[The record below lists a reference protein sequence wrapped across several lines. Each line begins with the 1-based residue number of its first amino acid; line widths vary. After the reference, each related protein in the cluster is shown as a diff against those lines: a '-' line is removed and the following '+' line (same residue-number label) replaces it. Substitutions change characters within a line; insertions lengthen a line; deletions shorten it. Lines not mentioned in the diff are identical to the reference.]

1 MNLARS
7 LALAALALLA
17 GCGGKPADVVVYVA
31 LDRAHSEP
39 IVKAFEE
46 ETGLVVDA
54 HYDVEANKSLGLRTR
69 IQEEANNPLADVFW
83 NNEVVQTVL
92 LAEAGLLDSYT
103 SPNAAD
109 IPDHLRDPEGRWTGF
124 GARARV
130 LIVNTDLMP
139 DESSWPSG
147 MDDFVAPHNEGVAG
161 MAKPLTGTTACH
173 AALLIQRDGLEAALA
188 LFAAMRENKV
198 SFGPG
203 NAHLMRLVREGKLA
217 FGWTDTDDAKVALD
231 EGFPVAQ
238 VLPDQGEDGE
248 GLILIPN
255 AISLVKGAKR
265 PDVAKQFIDYVL
277 QREIEE
283 RLAHGLSAQIPVR
296 AGIPKPDHVL
306 DVGALKVQAIDW
318 NAVGRAY
325 TSSVEELERVFADG

>member
-1 MNLARS
+1 MNPAR
-7 LALAALALLA
+7 LPALLILALLTS
-17 GCGGKPADVVVYVA
+17 CGGEPADVVVYVA

-39 IVKAFEE
+39 IVRAFEE
-46 ETGLVVDA
+46 QTGLVVDA

-69 IQEEANNPLADVFW
+69 IQEESNNPLADVFW

-92 LAEAGLLDSYT
+92 LADAGLLAPYT
-103 SPNAAD
+103 SPNASD
-109 IPDHLRDPEGRWTGF
+109 IPEQYQDPDGHWTGF

-130 LIVNTDLMP
+130 LIVNTDRMP
-139 DESSWPSG
+139 DEDSRPTG
-147 MDDFVAPHNEGVAG
+147 MEAFVDPQHEGIAG
-161 MAKPLTGTTACH
+161 MAKPLTGTTAAH
-173 AALLIQRDGLEAALA
+173 AALLIERDGLEETLA
-188 LFAAMRENKV
+188 LFEAMRDNQV

-203 NAHLMRLVREGKLA
+203 NAHLMRLVREGELA

-238 VLPDQGEDGE
+238 VIPDQGPDDP

-255 AISLVKGAKR
+255 TISLVADAANPDAAKR
-265 PDVAKQFIDYVL
+265 FIDYVL

-296 AGIPKPDHVL
+296 AGVPKPDHVL
-306 DVGALKVQAIDW
+306 DVGALKVQEVDW

-325 TSSVEELERVFADG
+325 TESVDELERVFAGG